1 MKNEVINSFA
11 EGLVSDLNELNTPN
25 KVMTDALNATLITFN
40 GNEFS
45 LQNDMGNAKV
55 GTAYLPQGYVP
66 VGMKEHGG
74 IIYVASHNPETGRGQ
89 IGCFPSPQE
98 LWSDEDDEIAK
109 IEINFTKLL
118 ESITP
123 ESTNSHTYLQVNN
136 EFYRE
141 NIFLDSNTK
150 EPRIFHPGD
159 KFIITCENLNDIK
172 ELLSNGVLTLKL
184 ASVGTDGV
192 LNYIDNSKLNIYDNG
207 TFIHTE
213 GTEVKELLKTN
224 KCVQVF
230 PGTSSGKLM
239 LIVEYNVYDTFDLSW
254 SFSKNKDGVIQ
265 ASFSGNTEQ
274 GNSELYNINNGAIL

>member
-74 IIYVASHNPETGRGQ
+74 IIYVASHNPDTGRGQ

-98 LWSDEDDEIAK
+98 LWSDEDGEIAE

-118 ESITP
+118 GFEGSGKLQ
-123 ESTNSHTYLQVNN
+123 YLQVNN

-141 NIFLDSNTK
+141 NIFFYISLLLRS
-150 EPRIFHPGD
+150 
-159 KFIITCENLNDIK
+159 DI
-172 ELLSNGVLTLKL
+172 
-184 ASVGTDGV
+184 
-192 LNYIDNSKLNIYDNG
+192 
-207 TFIHTE
+207 
-213 GTEVKELLKTN
+213 
-224 KCVQVF
+224 
-230 PGTSSGKLM
+230 
-239 LIVEYNVYDTFDLSW
+239 
-254 SFSKNKDGVIQ
+254 
-265 ASFSGNTEQ
+265 
-274 GNSELYNINNGAIL
+274 